1 MERISLC
8 PACAACPEVVIEGD
22 HPHWRGREHSRPPES
37 GVERASRCHQVRPTR
52 PSVIARE
59 ALAGRQRSP
68 DASTSKLRHCR
79 SVRILEGL
87 DRIPYTGNVMSC
99 RRVLSLLLLAA
110 WVLIGPMAIA
120 FGGCAATAASCHL
133 ACTPLACPTVVQAM
147 APEAL
152 A

>member
-1 MERISLC
+1 M
-8 PACAACPEVVIEGD
+8 
-22 HPHWRGREHSRPPES
+22 
-37 GVERASRCHQVRPTR
+37 
-52 PSVIARE
+52 IARE

-152 A
+152 AALTPQPESTPVTVEPVTPEPPPKSPLAAA

>member
-1 MERISLC
+1 MPSS
-8 PACAACPEVVIEGD
+8 PANSAGCDREG
-22 HPHWRGREHSRPPES
+22 
-37 GVERASRCHQVRPTR
+37 GVG
-52 PSVIARE
+52 
-59 ALAGRQRSP
+59 AGRQRSP

-152 A
+152 AALTPQPESTPVTVEPVTPEPPPKSLLAAA